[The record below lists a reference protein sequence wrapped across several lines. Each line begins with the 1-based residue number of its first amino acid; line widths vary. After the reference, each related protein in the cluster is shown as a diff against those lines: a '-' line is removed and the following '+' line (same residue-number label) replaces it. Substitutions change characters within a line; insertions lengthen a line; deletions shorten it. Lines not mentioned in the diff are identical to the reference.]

1 MPCDRKGH
9 VNIYHATAQPMESTR
24 KMAVA
29 SRLSIIAIFIVGA
42 IPALVSDFDGSAY
55 TYASTYIISAVH
67 LPAYY
72 YGVLI
77 SGYAAGI
84 AVFSLVGGFLFDR
97 VSPPKTVVV
106 ASVLFFSVFT
116 ILTGYSTSAAELV
129 ASRVLV
135 GFGVG
140 MFQSASVSFLG
151 GDANP
156 EARGGTGV
164 MVWGGVLAGVGTFLA
179 PPYVI
184 LPFLPDYRIPFLIS
198 GILGFVVAGI
208 FQTVIPRVFKNEP
221 RARNPLKDMVN
232 RYSIFPPM
240 LAMFFF
246 GFTLLNILGY
256 YSDLLEKVIG
266 FSDAQ
271 AAVIISLLGVGGG
284 VVFGIP
290 AGYLSDRIGRKGVLV
305 IGITLI
311 ALGALGI
318 TYSPRNMGLFIFL
331 TLAFGTGWSI
341 FSILSPPAAGQDMVR
356 DEVVGSVS
364 GAILMTFN
372 IGGIIGPPLLLAYE
386 VARNVPPLKTGML
399 YLMDI
404 PALVALVITVAMR
417 YPKNIREVV
426 RQQLLEDTSIRQ

>member
-1 MPCDRKGH
+1 
-9 VNIYHATAQPMESTR
+9 MESTR

-97 VSPPKTVVV
+97 VSPKTVVV

-151 GDANP
+151 DANP
-156 EARGGTGV
+156 EARGTGV
-164 MVWGGVLAGVGTFLA
+164 MVWGVLAGVGTFLA
-179 PPYVI
+179 PYVI

-232 RYSIFPPM
+232 RYSIFPM

-271 AAVIISLLGVGGG
+271 AAVIISLLGVGG

-341 FSILSPPAAGQDMVR
+341 FSILSPAAGQDMVR

-372 IGGIIGPPLLLAYE
+372 IGGIIGPLLLAYE
-386 VARNVPPLKTGML
+386 VARNVPLKTGML

>member
-1 MPCDRKGH
+1 
-9 VNIYHATAQPMESTR
+9 MESTR

-135 GFGVG
+135 GVRRWD
-140 MFQSASVSFLG
+140 V
-151 GDANP
+151 P
-156 EARGGTGV
+156 VCIRIVPRGGREPGGEGGHRCHGV
-164 MVWGGVLAGVGTFLA
+164 GGVLAGVGTFLA

-271 AAVIISLLGVGGG
+271 AAVIISLLGVGG

-364 GAILMTFN
+364 GGHTDDVQHRRN
-372 IGGIIGPPLLLAYE
+372 NRPPLLLAYE